1 MMKSNS
7 GHPKAPKSKPRWM
20 PNAKYNLK
28 SLSLPETKNKMRAS
42 SDHIRQAGVQN
53 QLTEDGP
60 NVFVREKTNQ
70 FRKFLDNLWGPIR
83 G

>member
-7 GHPKAPKSKPRWM
+7 GHPKTPKSKPGWM
-20 PNAKYNLK
+20 PNAKSNLK

-42 SDHIRQAGVQN
+42 SDHIRQAEVQN

-60 NVFVREKTNQ
+60 IEIAGVRSNS
-70 FRKFLDNLWGPIR
+70 FRHFLNNLWGPIR

>member
-7 GHPKAPKSKPRWM
+7 GHPKAPQSKSRWM
-20 PNAKYNLK
+20 PDAKNNLK
-28 SLSLPETKNKMRAS
+28 SLSLPETKNKMRVS
-42 SDHIRQAGVQN
+42 SDHIRQAEGQN
-53 QLTEDGP
+53 QLTEDGT